1 MCSEVTSSRVSVSL
15 LLHQLTVS
23 LSEVLTELTAD
34 GGKCAR
40 TESGE
45 EEMRVTVE
53 RLKRKL
59 RQHNDTRHIMM
70 KESKVRLQTINSDLA
85 STCLCN
91 S

>member
-23 LSEVLTELTAD
+23 LTEVLTELTAD
-34 GGKCAR
+34 GGECVP

-59 RQHNDTRHIMM
+59 RGHNDTRHVMM
-70 KESKVRLQTINSDLA
+70 KESKVGLPNP
-85 STCLCN
+85 
-91 S
+91 